1 MKKMLCALLMAG
13 MACSVQAT
21 SGRHDMSNVSG
32 EYGNVRFHGRV
43 FVSPCVLD
51 MASRDQT
58 IDLGDISASR
68 FRQSGD
74 RSDPVLVTLYLNGC
88 LKGSGHTLK
97 DFPGQTSELPEL
109 SHSTVERGVSMTL
122 MAESA
127 PENSDLGRIR
137 GDVRG
142 AGIRL
147 LTERNQLIH
156 LNQPQRMWILKP
168 GDNAIHFLAA
178 LESFGQ
184 EVTTGEFNGLV
195 RLKLEYL

>member
-21 SGRHDMSNVSG
+21 SGRQDMSNVSG

-43 FVSPCVLD
+43 FVSPYVLD

-68 FRQSGD
+68 FRQGGD

-88 LKGSGHTLK
+88 LKGSGHTLR
-97 DFPGQTSELPEL
+97 DFPGQTSEMPEL
-109 SHSTVERGVSMTL
+109 AYSTVERGVSMTM
-122 MAESA
+122 MAEGA

-147 LTERNQLIH
+147 LTERKQLIH

-178 LESFGQ
+178 LESFGR
-184 EVTTGEFNGLV
+184 EVTAGEFNGLV

>member
-1 MKKMLCALLMAG
+1 MNKMLCALLMAG

-21 SGRHDMSNVSG
+21 SGRQDMSNVSG

-68 FRQSGD
+68 FRQGGD

-88 LKGSGHTLK
+88 LKGSGHTLR
-97 DFPGQTSELPEL
+97 DFPGQTSEMPEL
-109 SHSTVERGVSMTL
+109 AYSTVERGVSMTM
-122 MAESA
+122 MAEGA

-147 LTERNQLIH
+147 LTERKQLIH

-178 LESFGQ
+178 LESFGR
-184 EVTTGEFNGLV
+184 EVTAGEFNGLV

>member
-21 SGRHDMSNVSG
+21 SGRQDMSNVSG

-68 FRQSGD
+68 FRQGGD

-88 LKGSGHTLK
+88 LKGSGHTLR
-97 DFPGQTSELPEL
+97 DFPGQTSKMPEL
-109 SHSTVERGVSMTL
+109 AYSTVERGVSMTM
-122 MAESA
+122 MAEGA

-147 LTERNQLIH
+147 LTERKQLIH

-178 LESFGQ
+178 LESFGR
-184 EVTTGEFNGLV
+184 EVTAGEFNGLV

>member
-21 SGRHDMSNVSG
+21 SGRQDMSNVSG

-68 FRQSGD
+68 FRQGGD

-88 LKGSGHTLK
+88 LKGSGHTLR
-97 DFPGQTSELPEL
+97 DFPGQTSEMPEL
-109 SHSTVERGVSMTL
+109 AYSTVERGVSMTM
-122 MAESA
+122 MAEGA

-142 AGIRL
+142 AGMRL
-147 LTERNQLIH
+147 LTERKQLIH

-178 LESFGQ
+178 LESFGR
-184 EVTTGEFNGLV
+184 EVTAGEFNGLV

>member
-21 SGRHDMSNVSG
+21 SGRQDMSNVSG

-68 FRQSGD
+68 FRQGGD

-88 LKGSGHTLK
+88 LKGSGHTLR
-97 DFPGQTSELPEL
+97 DFPGQTSEMPEL
-109 SHSTVERGVSMTL
+109 AHSTVERGVSMTL
-122 MAESA
+122 MAEGA

-147 LTERNQLIH
+147 LTEGNQLIH

-178 LESFGQ
+178 LESFGR
-184 EVTTGEFNGLV
+184 EVTAGEFNGLV

>member
-21 SGRHDMSNVSG
+21 SGRQDMSNVSG

-58 IDLGDISASR
+58 IDLGDISANR
-68 FRQSGD
+68 FRQGGD

-88 LKGSGHTLK
+88 LKGSGHTLR
-97 DFPGQTSELPEL
+97 DFPGQTSEMPEL
-109 SHSTVERGVSMTL
+109 AYSTVERGVSMTM
-122 MAESA
+122 MAEGA

-147 LTERNQLIH
+147 LTERKQLIH

-178 LESFGQ
+178 LESFGR
-184 EVTTGEFNGLV
+184 EVTAGEFNGLV

>member
-21 SGRHDMSNVSG
+21 SGRQDMSNVSG

-51 MASRDQT
+51 MASCDQT

-68 FRQSGD
+68 FRQGGD

-88 LKGSGHTLK
+88 LKGSGHTLR
-97 DFPGQTSELPEL
+97 DFPGQTSEMPEL
-109 SHSTVERGVSMTL
+109 AYSTVERGVSMTM
-122 MAESA
+122 MAEGA

-147 LTERNQLIH
+147 LTERKQLIH

-178 LESFGQ
+178 LESFGR
-184 EVTTGEFNGLV
+184 EVTAGEFNGLV

>member
-21 SGRHDMSNVSG
+21 SGRQDMSNVSG

-68 FRQSGD
+68 FRQGGD
-74 RSDPVLVTLYLNGC
+74 RSDLVLVTLYLNGC
-88 LKGSGHTLK
+88 LKGSGHTLR
-97 DFPGQTSELPEL
+97 DFPGQTSEMPEL
-109 SHSTVERGVSMTL
+109 AYSTVERGVSMTM
-122 MAESA
+122 MAEGA

-147 LTERNQLIH
+147 LTERKQLIH

-178 LESFGQ
+178 LESFGR
-184 EVTTGEFNGLV
+184 EVTAGEFNGLV

>member
-1 MKKMLCALLMAG
+1 MKKMLCALLVAG
-13 MACSVQAT
+13 MVCMVQAKG
-21 SGRHDMSNVSG
+21 SRHDMSNVSG

-58 IDLGDISASR
+58 ISLGDISASR

-74 RSDPVLVTLYLNGC
+74 RSDPVLVTLYLNHC
-88 LKGSGHTLK
+88 LKGSGHTLMNL
-97 DFPGQTSELPEL
+97 PGQTSNMPEL
-109 SHSTVERGVSMTL
+109 TYSTVERGISLTL
-122 MAESA
+122 MAESV

-147 LTERNQLIH
+147 LTERNRLIH

-168 GDNAIHFLAA
+168 GDNVIHFLAA
-178 LESFGQ
+178 LESVGR
-184 EVTTGEFNGLV
+184 EVNAGEFNGLV

>member
-21 SGRHDMSNVSG
+21 SGRQDMSNVSG

-88 LKGSGHTLK
+88 LKGSGHTLR
-97 DFPGQTSELPEL
+97 DFPGQTSEMPEL
-109 SHSTVERGVSMTL
+109 AHSTVERGVSMTL
-122 MAESA
+122 MAEGA

-147 LTERNQLIH
+147 LTERKQLIH

-178 LESFGQ
+178 LESFGR
-184 EVTTGEFNGLV
+184 EVTAGEFNGLV

>member
-13 MACSVQAT
+13 MACQVQAT
-21 SGRHDMSNVSG
+21 SGRRDMSNVSG

-43 FVSPCVLD
+43 YVSPCVLD
-51 MASRDQT
+51 MASRYQT
-58 IDLGDISASR
+58 INLGDISASR

-74 RSDPVLVTLYLNGC
+74 RSEPVLVTLYLNGC
-88 LKGSGHTLK
+88 LKGSGHTLR
-97 DFPGQTSELPEL
+97 DFPGQTSEMPEL
-109 SHSTVERGVSMTL
+109 AHSTVERGVSMTL
-122 MAESA
+122 MAEGA

-168 GDNAIHFLAA
+168 GDNAIHFLAT
-178 LESFGQ
+178 LESFGP
-184 EVTTGEFNGLV
+184 EVTAGEFNALV

>member
-21 SGRHDMSNVSG
+21 SGRQDMSNVSG

-68 FRQSGD
+68 FRQGGD

-88 LKGSGHTLK
+88 LKGSGHTLR
-97 DFPGQTSELPEL
+97 DFPGQTSEMPEL
-109 SHSTVERGVSMTL
+109 AYSTVERGVSMTM
-122 MAESA
+122 MAEGA

-147 LTERNQLIH
+147 LTERKQLIH

-178 LESFGQ
+178 LESFGR
-184 EVTTGEFNGLV
+184 EVTAGEFNGLF

>member
-21 SGRHDMSNVSG
+21 SGRQDMSNVSG

-51 MASRDQT
+51 MASRDQ
-58 IDLGDISASR
+58 IINLGDISASR
-68 FRQSGD
+68 FRQGGD

-88 LKGSGHTLK
+88 LKGSGHTLR
-97 DFPGQTSELPEL
+97 DFPGQTSEMPEL
-109 SHSTVERGVSMTL
+109 AHSTVERGVSMTM
-122 MAESA
+122 MAEGA

-147 LTERNQLIH
+147 LTERKQLIH

-168 GDNAIHFLAA
+168 GDNAIHFLDKNPYTCEISRF
-178 LESFGQ
+178 LILKNFRSF
-184 EVTTGEFNGLV
+184 N
-195 RLKLEYL
+195 

>member
-21 SGRHDMSNVSG
+21 SGRQDMSNVSG

-58 IDLGDISASR
+58 IDLGDISASL
-68 FRQSGD
+68 FRQGGD

-88 LKGSGHTLK
+88 LKGSGHTLR
-97 DFPGQTSELPEL
+97 DFPGQTSEMPEL
-109 SHSTVERGVSMTL
+109 AHSTVERGVSMTL
-122 MAESA
+122 MAEGA
-127 PENSDLGRIR
+127 PENSDLGRIH

-178 LESFGQ
+178 LESFGR
-184 EVTTGEFNGLV
+184 EVTAGEFNGLV